1 MSELIQ
7 KIDCRARYDLQAPYV
22 KIFYEIENTVQGKS
36 YLEIVED
43 FYPDPLPTA
52 PLEQFAGPQFTV
64 NLQGEAINVLTASLV
79 CDAINPADP
88 NWWLRRHPKYTPWDP
103 SNPGD
108 NNNPIATFTI
118 DPASIQRKPT
128 ESSKPDKGYTNE
140 SRSRSIP
147 AWTGFKT
154 QHVTFSANAQVTY
167 RNGRQPLMVPP
178 AFQCLTTN
186 ATTGEYRAKTVTQ
199 YPEPV
204 PAGLAQNVYNAIN
217 VLQFEGEVVLQEEE
231 VSGQLLIGNLLNITG
246 SATAEWAGM
255 NGLVQEVTENIDT
268 GQTTVRF
275 GPPKTLNAG
284 ELVDLLRV
292 NRFRLIGFPYSMPIS
307 GTPSGGA
314 NSELDI
320 TADTP
325 EKNSSH
331 AEGPDQKH
339 VVSSTVD
346 GSGPI
351 LATTASGG
359 DIASSWQSNTPGAG
373 QVLIS
378 LAAANGQLIQLQQ
391 LAVCQNG
398 VSGKITFLC
407 GPFVPDEG

>member
-1 MSELIQ
+1 MSGLIQ
-7 KIDCRARYDLQAPYV
+7 KIDCRARYDLRAPYV
-22 KIFYEIENTVQGKS
+22 KIFYEIENTVQGKA

-43 FYPDPLPTA
+43 FYPNPLPTS

-64 NLQGEAINVLTASLV
+64 NLQGEAINVLTASLA

-128 ESSKPDKGYTNE
+128 DSTKPDQGYTNE

-167 RNGRQPLMVPP
+167 RNGRQPLMVPL

-186 ATTGEYRAKTVTQ
+186 AVTGEYKAKTVTQ
-199 YPEPV
+199 YPEPI
-204 PAGLAQNVYNAIN
+204 PTGLAQSIYDAIN

-231 VSGQLLIGNLLNITG
+231 VSGQLLIGNLFNITG

-255 NGLVQEVTENIDT
+255 NALVQEVTENIDT

-275 GPPKTLNAG
+275 GPPKTLSAG

-346 GSGPI
+346 GTGPI
-351 LATTASGG
+351 LSNVASGG
-359 DIASSWQSNTPGAG
+359 DITSIWNSSVAG
-373 QVLIS
+373 TGSVTIS
-378 LAAANGQLIQLQQ
+378 LVATNGQNLSIQPLK
-391 LAVCQNG
+391 VCQDG
-398 VSGKITFLC
+398 VSGTVYFLC
-407 GPFVPDEG
+407 SGFIPDAD